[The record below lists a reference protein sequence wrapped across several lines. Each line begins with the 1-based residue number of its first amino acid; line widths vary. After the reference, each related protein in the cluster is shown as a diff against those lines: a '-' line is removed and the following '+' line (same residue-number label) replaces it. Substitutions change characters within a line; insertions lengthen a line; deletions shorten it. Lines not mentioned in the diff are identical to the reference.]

1 MFMTNSRN
9 TFFCLHAQYSD
20 EDIFARSYTPG
31 SLTKHKFNT
40 LGTHEAVKESR
51 RTYQTNQQQKQGRSV
66 EQKFFVFIHLSSLCE

>member
-1 MFMTNSRN
+1 MTNSRN

-51 RTYQTNQQQKQGRSV
+51 RTYQTNQQQKQGRLFRRTKV
-66 EQKFFVFIHLSSLCE
+66 FRFYTFVVTL